1 MRTMTCE
8 IKGKAP
14 DAAFKVQL
22 CKKMAKALN
31 ATPVASAA
39 DPTTNGERLEFAAVI
54 TGNNSVSAVLKIS
67 TSAERAAGVVRISKP
82 IEVSISDSGLNESV
96 IQSLADAADFLEK
109 TAR

>member
-14 DAAFKVQL
+14 DASFKVQL
-22 CKKMAKALN
+22 CKKMAKALR
-31 ATPVASAA
+31 ATAVASAA
-39 DPTTNGERLEFAAVI
+39 DLTSTGEQLEFAAVI

-67 TSAERAAGVVRISKP
+67 TSAERAAGTVRMSKP

-96 IQSLADAADFLEK
+96 IQSFADAAGFLEK
-109 TAR
+109 SAQ